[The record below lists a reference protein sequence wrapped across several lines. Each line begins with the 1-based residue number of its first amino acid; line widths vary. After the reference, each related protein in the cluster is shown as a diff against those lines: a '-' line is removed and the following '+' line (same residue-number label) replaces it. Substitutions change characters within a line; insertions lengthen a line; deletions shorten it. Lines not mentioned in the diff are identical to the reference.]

1 MNRVAVLRLGTSRVD
16 KGAAVV
22 TQVPRGTWV
31 VTPVHAYLIELAD
44 GRNVLVDTG
53 MSAIRIADPHYGFD
67 PDFASILTPVMGP
80 EDRLEAQLAGIGLQ
94 PEDISS
100 VISTHLHFDH
110 AGNNGLFGHV
120 PIYVQRAHYEAGSA
134 IRSSRTSTGTSRTCD
149 TSCWTAT
156 RSCSR
161 ASSWS

>member
-22 TQVPRGTWV
+22 AEVPLGTFV
-31 VTPVHAYLIELAD
+31 VTPVHAYVIELAD

-53 MSAIRIADPHYGFD
+53 MSPIYIKEPHYGFD
-67 PDFASILTPVMGP
+67 PDFAAILTPVMTP
-80 EDRLEAQLAGIGLQ
+80 EDRLEAQLAGVGLR
-94 PEDISS
+94 PDDISS

-110 AGNNGLFGHV
+110 AGNNGLFGHG
-120 PIYVQRAHYEAGSA
+120 PDLHAASPLRSGARQ
-134 IRSSRTSTGTSRTCD
+134 IRSSRTSTGTSRTCG

-161 ASSWS
+161 ASS